1 MDNETISYALLIGL
15 AIALVVAIVTDFA
28 RRKIYNWNTLPI
40 VLTAPVWWW
49 FAGIDPWPGMAIQ
62 FALAL
67 GVFLFGAAMFALG
80 AMAAGDTKLMTGIAL
95 WFPPMVFLEY
105 FVFVALFGGVVTL
118 VFGGNHILRR
128 KHLRSSEEL
137 AGDRTV
143 GTIGNRSPA
152 KGPKI
157 LIPYG
162 IAVALAGLWIIY
174 SKYPVIY

>member
-15 AIALVVAIVTDFA
+15 AIALVVAIVTDLT
-28 RRKIYNWNTLPI
+28 RRKIYNWNTFPI
-40 VLTAPVWWW
+40 ALAAPAWWW
-49 FAGIDPWPGMAIQ
+49 AAGFDWWPGVTVQ
-62 FALAL
+62 VALAL
-67 GVFLFGAAMFALG
+67 GVFLFGALMFALG

-95 WFPPMVFLEY
+95 WFPPLVFLEY
-105 FVFVALFGGVVTL
+105 FVFVALLGGVVTL
-118 VFGGNHILRR
+118 VFGGLHIIRR

-143 GTIGNRSPA
+143 GTIGNRPAA

-162 IAVALAGLWIIY
+162 IAVALAGVWIIY
-174 SKYPVIY
+174 SKYPVVY